1 MEIYGT
7 AMFDLQSL
15 KVGGEN
21 SKGIK
26 CDGDL
31 YIGFS
36 KPIAGDIELVDSR
49 ASQGLLTGNRLFID
63 TEKSV
68 RIQDNI
74 ESNWVLYSTEQL
86 EIKSGKSVIV
96 SNNSGC
102 GSLVTSYNAGI
113 EIEAV
118 ESVEVTENIN
128 CGSVLHGF
136 RELDI
141 HGGGTCDVIIECNE
155 NSGEYFAGAVIDNTS
170 DGCLR
175 IDHANIVSVSENV
188 AISDLEAV
196 GAFRSI
202 NIVLEHNNEV
212 RFCQN
217 RAIGQTW
224 SGAGAALYMHS
235 YGIGIN
241 KGQLNIVGNG
251 QVLFDYNGVEGA
263 EAKGGAIYMDNLKS
277 VDILNNNEVVFER
290 NYEENSGEYRL
301 RGIWA
306 DHMGAVSLSA
316 KSKGRIEFR
325 DGVYVKATTFSL
337 NADYTDENG
346 VTWKQDGDVIFT
358 GKYAE
363 KHLNEIL
370 TAKGEDRKATEEEIV
385 NSRTTSVKAL
395 TDLYGG
401 RLRVE
406 EGAIY
411 QGWGITAHTGS
422 AATVLVK
429 NATLDHVGYNLTFN
443 AGTTLAAEGVSCIN
457 GKVVMLEGSTL
468 SLTVGTEN
476 SSNAVLSLDSAMNL
490 QGVHLAVT
498 GAEYLL
504 AGKYQLIHDSAYNAA
519 DWSSDVLSITGC
531 DDGNLAWEN
540 GVLTLTCTNA
550 WNQAAED
557 GATISSIAGNLVV
570 MGGAEIIFNGVLSA
584 DAAQQGQG
592 HLIIDSGVAYLEQ
605 GANVEGN
612 VVFTGTQQAER
623 TLVAEV
629 DTSLNCVVLATAQSE
644 SSSIEV
650 SNGQEVELA
659 SVAGTGSLTKDGAG
673 TLTHTGESTG
683 VQGNLVVNEGKLL
696 NSGTLA
702 FDKIELNGGQLE
714 NQGTIT
720 GVEINGGI
728 LSGSGVFG
736 GLTMKAG
743 QLVVGNSPG
752 FQQYTDA
759 LRAEGGELVFSVG
772 GVAEAATSTCKGWE
786 STVYSNIDMGGNELH
801 LGADT
806 TLTIAMGGSMLE
818 NLTGDFSMVLFS
830 SVGNIDSFTDS
841 VLAALLENTRF
852 IVTDEEAGLREGWE
866 AGTDLSA
873 MLHDV
878 EYSISGTAIVLSGQ
892 FGIVPE
898 PATATLSL
906 LALAGL
912 VMRRRRC

>member
-1 MEIYGT
+1 M
-7 AMFDLQSL
+7 
-15 KVGGEN
+15 
-21 SKGIK
+21 
-26 CDGDL
+26 
-31 YIGFS
+31 
-36 KPIAGDIELVDSR
+36 
-49 ASQGLLTGNRLFID
+49 
-63 TEKSV
+63 
-68 RIQDNI
+68 
-74 ESNWVLYSTEQL
+74 
-86 EIKSGKSVIV
+86 
-96 SNNSGC
+96 
-102 GSLVTSYNAGI
+102 
-113 EIEAV
+113 
-118 ESVEVTENIN
+118 
-128 CGSVLHGF
+128 
-136 RELDI
+136 
-141 HGGGTCDVIIECNE
+141 
-155 NSGEYFAGAVIDNTS
+155 
-170 DGCLR
+170 
-175 IDHANIVSVSENV
+175 
-188 AISDLEAV
+188 
-196 GAFRSI
+196 
-202 NIVLEHNNEV
+202 
-212 RFCQN
+212 
-217 RAIGQTW
+217 
-224 SGAGAALYMHS
+224 
-235 YGIGIN
+235 
-241 KGQLNIVGNG
+241 
-251 QVLFDYNGVEGA
+251 
-263 EAKGGAIYMDNLKS
+263 
-277 VDILNNNEVVFER
+277 
-290 NYEENSGEYRL
+290 
-301 RGIWA
+301 
-306 DHMGAVSLSA
+306 
-316 KSKGRIEFR
+316 
-325 DGVYVKATTFSL
+325 
-337 NADYTDENG
+337 
-346 VTWKQDGDVIFT
+346 
-358 GKYAE
+358 
-363 KHLNEIL
+363 
-370 TAKGEDRKATEEEIV
+370 
-385 NSRTTSVKAL
+385 
-395 TDLYGG
+395 
-401 RLRVE
+401 
-406 EGAIY
+406 
-411 QGWGITAHTGS
+411 
-422 AATVLVK
+422 
-429 NATLDHVGYNLTFN
+429 
-443 AGTTLAAEGVSCIN
+443 
-457 GKVVMLEGSTL
+457 
-468 SLTVGTEN
+468 
-476 SSNAVLSLDSAMNL
+476 
-490 QGVHLAVT
+490 AVT

-570 MGGAEIIFNGVLSA
+570 MGGAGIIFNGVLSV

-612 VVFTGTQQAER
+612 VVFTGTQQADR

-830 SVGNIDSFTDS
+830 NVGNIDSFTDG
-841 VLAALLENTRF
+841 VLATLLENTRF
-852 IVTDEEAGLREGWE
+852 IVTDEEAGVREGWE
-866 AGTDLSA
+866 AGADLSSLVQNVA
-873 MLHDV
+873 
-878 EYSISGTAIVLSGQ
+878 YSVSGTSLVLSGQ
-892 FGIVPE
+892 FAAVPE

-912 VMRRRRC
+912 VMRRRRR